1 MLLGLK
7 RKLMEFFGD
16 DIEDEDEDELS
27 EEMSENEKRS
37 DNRTVTT
44 KPAV

>member
-27 EEMSENEKRS
+27 EEMSENEKKE
-37 DNRTVTT
+37 VTT
-44 KPAV
+44 EQSQ